1 MRRIQSLRTDVGA
14 IHDGMATEQTV
25 WIFKVIQTR
34 TGGFI
39 AAIDNKAI
47 GLQQA
52 GGAHELV
59 GVPPERRAGR
69 RAASTQNA
77 LVQAGELVPGFRAL
91 QRLFPGGGVVFY
103 KERT

>member
-1 MRRIQSLRTDVGA
+1 
-14 IHDGMATEQTV
+14 MATEQTV

-77 LVQAGELVPGFRAL
+77 LVQAVELVAGFRAL
-91 QRLFPGGGVVFY
+91 QTPFLGRRLIIDQ
-103 KERT
+103 ERLARMILFGIGRASCRE